1 MVSVESVLFQ
11 LKSEFITETSIP
23 NEYLN
28 IIEITDTIKQ
38 YNWRL
43 KPSNI
48 FGWTN
53 LIKVGRRSY

>member
-1 MVSVESVLFQ
+1 MVSVDSVLFQ

-28 IIEITDTIKQ
+28 IVEIMDTIKQ
-38 YNWRL
+38 YNWKI
-43 KPSNI
+43 KPSFI

-53 LIKVGRRSY
+53 LVKSSRRTF

>member
-1 MVSVESVLFQ
+1 MVSVNSVLFQ

-28 IIEITDTIKQ
+28 IIEITDAIKY
-38 YNWRL
+38 YNWKI
-43 KPSNI
+43 KPSFI

-53 LIKVGRRSY
+53 LVKSSRRSY